1 MAMWQLA
8 AARSR
13 PMGSRSTKP
22 RPLIRDSV
30 QKSRWF
36 VHAEAGAAAVLASEV
51 ALFRRQIAISTY
63 DGEARPVG

>member
-22 RPLIRDSV
+22 RLFVREVV
-30 QKSRWF
+30 QKSTPF
-36 VHAEAGAAAVLASEV
+36 VWRTS
-51 ALFRRQIAISTY
+51 ALGMNIVPT
-63 DGEARPVG
+63 VGDQS